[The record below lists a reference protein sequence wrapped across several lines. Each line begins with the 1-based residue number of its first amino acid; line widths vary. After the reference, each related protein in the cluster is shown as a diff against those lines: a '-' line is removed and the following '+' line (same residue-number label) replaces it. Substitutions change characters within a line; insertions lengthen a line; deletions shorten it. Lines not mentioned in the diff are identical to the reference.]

1 MVGLCER
8 SSGLGWI
15 TELGVKWG
23 ARFVISFRLFS
34 KGFFPS
40 STVSSY

>member
-34 KGFFPS
+34 RGFFPS
-40 STVSSY
+40 SPVSSY

>member
-8 SSGLGWI
+8 SPGLGWMI
-15 TELGVKWG
+15 ELGVKWG
-23 ARFVISFRLFS
+23 ASFVISFRLFS

-40 STVSSY
+40 SPVSSY

>member
-8 SSGLGWI
+8 SPGLGWL
-15 TELGVKWG
+15 TELCVKWE

-40 STVSSY
+40 SPVSSY